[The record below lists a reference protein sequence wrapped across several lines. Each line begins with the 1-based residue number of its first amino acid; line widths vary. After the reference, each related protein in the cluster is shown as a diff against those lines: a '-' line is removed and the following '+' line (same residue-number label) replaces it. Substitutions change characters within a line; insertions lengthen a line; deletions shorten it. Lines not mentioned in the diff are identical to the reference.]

1 MFIHL
6 QQDIPKLERVTLP
19 DGTRTYQT
27 PSGKSYPSVTTVTG
41 LLSKQAI
48 MEWRDKV
55 GHDEAKKITTR
66 ASRRGTS
73 LHSLCEKYLDNKDV
87 DHSHIEKE
95 MWYSVVPELH
105 NINNIRCLE
114 TTLYSDYLEV
124 AGTVDCIAEYK
135 GKLAVVDFKSS
146 RKIKKKEWISNYFM
160 QCAAYS
166 VAFEELTKIPVSNLV
181 IIMGVDDNPVQVFEE
196 KRDNWI
202 QQFIDLRKQYKLQYG
217 I

>member
-6 QQDIPKLERVTLP
+6 KHDIPKLERVTLP
-19 DGTRTYQT
+19 DGKRTYQT

-55 GHDEAKKITTR
+55 GHEEATKITTR
-66 ASRRGTS
+66 ASKRGTS
-73 LHSLCEKYLDNKDV
+73 LHSLCEKYLSNEDV
-87 DHSHIEKE
+87 APNYMEKE
-95 MWYSVVPELH
+95 MWGTVVPELH

-114 TTLYSDYLEV
+114 SGLYSDHLEV

-135 GKLAVVDFKSS
+135 GKLAVIDFKTS
-146 RKIKKKEWISNYFM
+146 RKVKKREWISNYFM

-166 VAFEELTKIPVSNLV
+166 VAFEELTGIPVPNLIV
-181 IIMGVDDNPVQVFEE
+181 IMGVDDNPVHVFEE
-196 KRDNWI
+196 KRDDWI
-202 QQFIDLRKQYKLQYG
+202 GEFIKLRKEYKTLYNL
-217 I
+217 